1 MILRAITKTILKPAG
16 IDTLKSP
23 SSSWLAV
30 LLFALFPSFIQRRL
44 RPDQFKPRRLHSTS
58 WLDGL
63 RGVAALFVYVNH
75 YTARNFARFERMYG
89 DHDEKHT
96 WSSPL
101 QLPFVR
107 VIYCGFPMVHIFFV
121 ISGVALSYKP
131 IKLARARQH
140 AELLESLSS
149 STFRRMFRLYL
160 PPMASS
166 LFVMMAAYLGIEGK
180 RFPTLAEHLRDWFG
194 CFWDI
199 TSIWRWDGLWF
210 PGYDVHLWT
219 ISIEFSHSMVLF
231 LLVIATCRMK
241 THLRFA
247 ALLAFM
253 AYALR
258 CGHWGPAEF
267 TAGILITE
275 ITLIQAE
282 RRAAVESSP
291 TTRST
296 NDMSR
301 VRLAWVLFWSANV
314 VVALFLAG
322 WPRGSDATKITGY
335 AFLHRHTMEPFFGQG
350 GDMLVFPWYALGA
363 VQIVLAVNQLPSL
376 QRLFTSKLAQYLGD
390 ISFSLYLMH
399 GPTQVILEHRVLPY
413 MWTLVKAKEDPCMW
427 QFTVAWACGL
437 LVLMPI
443 TIWCSE
449 VFWRLMD
456 VRSVAFARWLEQQCL
471 TKEPVNAW
479 YVSVPDPGSEMTTI
493 PR

>member
-16 IDTLKSP
+16 ISTFKGP

-30 LLFALFPSFIQRRL
+30 LLFALLPSFVQRKL
-44 RPDQFKPRRLHSTS
+44 RPDEFKPRRLHSTS

-101 QLPFVR
+101 QLPFIR
-107 VIYCGFPMVHIFFV
+107 VIFCGFPMVHIFFV

-140 AELLESLSS
+140 GALLETLSS

-166 LFVMMAAYLGIEGK
+166 LFVMVAAYVGIDGK
-180 RFPTLAEHLRDWFG
+180 RYPTFVDHLRDWFS

-199 TSIWRWDGLWF
+199 TSIWRWDGLWY

-247 ALLAFM
+247 SLLAFI
-253 AYALR
+253 AYALN

-267 TAGILITE
+267 TAGIMITE
-275 ITLIQAE
+275 IILIQAE
-282 RRAAVESSP
+282 RRDAAEFSL
-291 TTRST
+291 TTRSSS
-296 NDMSR
+296 SR
-301 VRLAWVLFWSANV
+301 TRLLWVLFWSANV
-314 VVALFLAG
+314 VMALFLAG
-322 WPRGSDATKITGY
+322 WPRGSDATKLPGY
-335 AFLHRHTMEPFFGQG
+335 AFLRSHTMEPFFGQG

-363 VQIVLAVNQLPSL
+363 VQIVLAVNQLPDL
-376 QRLFTSKLAQYLGD
+376 QKLFTSKLAQYLGD

-399 GPTQVILEHRVLPY
+399 GPTQVILEPRVLPY
-413 MWTLVKAKEDPCMW
+413 VWKFVKAKEDPSMW

-443 TIWCSE
+443 TIWCSD
-449 VFWRLMD
+449 VFWRLID
-456 VRSVAFARWLEQQCL
+456 VRSVTFARWLEQQFL
-471 TKEPVNAW
+471 AKEPISAS
-479 YVSVPDPGSEMTTI
+479 YVPVTTRPEMATI